1 MAWGLVK
8 ADGTVSSGTP
18 GTNNPMHSRPSGYE
32 SGGILDPMALP
43 KKKRKP
49 GKKRPIGDKRRQ
61 QEGIKPDAPRL
72 LAENK
77 RKLGDVIQ
85 NSTTNLLY
93 ALGLF
98 AKAKDPRLQP
108 MPMSQPKI
116 GGIPEMYPRSPFP
129 QHRREHIPKDTES
142 PTKIME
148 RLKENDERAKE
159 TASPYTQHYGS
170 KDNEQ

>member
-1 MAWGLVK
+1 MTAFDLAWNIVK
-8 ADGTVSSGTP
+8 ADGTVTSGTP

-32 SGGILDPMALP
+32 SGGIFDPT
-43 KKKRKP
+43 KKKKKT

-98 AKAKDPRLQP
+98 AKAS
-108 MPMSQPKI
+108 SQPI
-116 GGIPEMYPRSPFP
+116 L
-129 QHRREHIPKDTES
+129 D
-142 PTKIME
+142 
-148 RLKENDERAKE
+148 RLEENKKKSKE
-159 TASPYTQHYGS
+159 TASPYTQYYGS